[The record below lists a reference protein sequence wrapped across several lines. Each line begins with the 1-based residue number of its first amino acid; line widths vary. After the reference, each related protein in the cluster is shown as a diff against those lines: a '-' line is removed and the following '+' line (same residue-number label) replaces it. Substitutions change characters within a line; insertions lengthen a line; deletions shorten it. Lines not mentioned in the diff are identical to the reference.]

1 MHKEPKPLTATDRDA
16 VAGKTYV
23 LLGASSGLGRGVAL
37 KLATAGVNLVLG
49 ARRTEV
55 LNEVARAATEAGS
68 EVAVVTTD
76 ISQPRDV
83 QYLAEE
89 ATRQF
94 GTVDVWINFVGV
106 GAIGAFWD
114 IPIEDHA
121 RLIDVNLKGVIFG
134 SHAALRLFRS
144 QGYGTLINL
153 GSIDSE
159 LPLAY
164 QGSYS
169 ASKAGVLSLGRVL
182 NEELRLA
189 DLSDTIKVS
198 TVMPWAVDTPWWGHA
213 ANYSGGTPR
222 MGMMD
227 DPDPVV
233 DAIIRTSIDPREE
246 KSIGWKAKASDI
258 SHHLMP
264 DATEI
269 FSANLAQKYQIEEAP
284 PSPHTT
290 GAIYEPMRSGQGIDD
305 GVRERMKREDA
316 ARKAQR
322 TAH

>member
-1 MHKEPKPLTATDRDA
+1 MSQKQKPLSHADREA

-37 KLATAGVNLVLG
+37 KLATAGVNLVIA
-49 ARRTEV
+49 ARRTDA
-55 LNEVARAATEAGS
+55 LNDVARQATESGS
-68 EVAVVTTD
+68 QVSVVTTD
-76 ISQPRDV
+76 ISQPKDV
-83 QYLAEE
+83 QYLTEE
-89 ATRQF
+89 AVRQF
-94 GTVDVWINFVGV
+94 GIVDVWINFVGV
-106 GAIGAFWD
+106 GAIGPFWD

-121 RLIDVNLKGVIFG
+121 RLIDVNLKGIIFG
-134 SHAALRLFRS
+134 SHNALRLFRS
-144 QGYGTLINL
+144 QGYGTLVNL

-159 LPLAY
+159 VPLAY

-189 DLSDTIKVS
+189 DLSETIKVS
-198 TVMPWAVDTPWWGHA
+198 TIMPWAVDTPWWGHA

-233 DAIIRTSIDPREE
+233 DAIIHATLHPDEE
-246 KSIGWKAKASDI
+246 KPVGWKAKASDL

-264 DATEI
+264 DATES
-269 FSANLAQKYQIEEAP
+269 FSANLAQKYQIDEAP
-284 PSPHTT
+284 PAPHTT
-290 GAIYEPMRSGQGIDD
+290 GSIYEPMLSGQGVDD
-305 GVRERMKREDA
+305 GVRDRMKRENE
-316 ARKAQR
+316 ARRQR